1 MINRYAYTSMTGAT
15 AATQQL
21 AVTSNNLANGLTP
34 GFREVISA
42 FRAVPLKGDGE
53 PFTGNGADT
62 RVFAVE
68 STPGSNFTGGQIQT
82 TSNPLDVAI
91 KGDGFFAVRRP
102 DGKEAY
108 TRAGKFMVNDQGI
121 LSVGK
126 EIPVVGEGGSITIPN
141 GSTMNIAEDGSVY
154 TQIPGTQYLNQVGKL
169 KLVNPNTNNLV
180 RGDDGLFDLPGEQAA
195 ADQRV
200 KVVQGAYELSNV
212 NPTMAMVQMITQNR
226 LFDLNTRSITLADQ
240 NSRSATTLLSLSRS

>member
-68 STPGSNFTGGQIQT
+68 TTPGSNFTGGQIQT

-126 EIPVVGEGGSITIPN
+126 EIPVVGEGGSITIPT

-154 TQIPGTQYLNQVGKL
+154 TQIPGTQYLNQVGRL

-180 RGDDGLFDLPGEQAA
+180 RGEDGLFDLPGEQAA

>member
-62 RVFAVE
+62 RVFTVE
-68 STPGSNFTGGQIQT
+68 TTPASNFTGGQIQT

-126 EIPVVGEGGSITIPN
+126 EIPVVGEGGNITIPT
-141 GSTMNIAEDGSVY
+141 GSTLQIAEDGSVY
-154 TQIPGTQYLNQVGKL
+154 TQLPGTQYLNQVGKL

-180 RGDDGLFDLPGEQAA
+180 RGEDGLFDLPGEQAA

-200 KVVQGAYELSNV
+200 KVVQGAFELSNV

>member
-21 AVTSNNLANGLTP
+21 AVTSNNLANSLTP

-42 FRAVPLKGDGE
+42 YRAVPLKGDGE

-62 RVFAVE
+62 RVFSVE
-68 STPGSNFTGGQIQT
+68 TTPGSNFTGGQIQT

-121 LSVGK
+121 LSVGRDV
-126 EIPVVGEGGSITIPN
+126 PVVGAGGSITIPT
-141 GSTMNIAEDGSVY
+141 GSTLQIAEDGAVY
-154 TQIPGTQYLNQVGKL
+154 TQVPGTQYLNQVGKL
-169 KLVNPNTNNLV
+169 KLVNPDTNNLV
-180 RGDDGLFDLPGEQAA
+180 RAEDGLFDLPGEQAA
-195 ADQRV
+195 ADPRV

-212 NPTMAMVQMITQNR
+212 NPTMAMVQMIGQSR

>member
-1 MINRYAYTSMTGAT
+1 
-15 AATQQL
+15 L

-68 STPGSNFTGGQIQT
+68 TTPGSNFTGGQIQT

-126 EIPVVGEGGSITIPN
+126 EIPVVGEGGSITIPT

-154 TQIPGTQYLNQVGKL
+154 TQIPGTQYLNQVGRL

>member
-1 MINRYAYTSMTGAT
+1 MTGAT
-15 AATQQL
+15 ATTQQL
-21 AVTSNNLANGLTP
+21 AVTSNNLANSLTP

-68 STPGSNFTGGQIQT
+68 TTPGSNFTGGQIQT

-126 EIPVVGEGGSITIPN
+126 EIPVVGEGGSITIPT

-154 TQIPGTQYLNQVGKL
+154 TQIPGTQYLNQVGRL

-200 KVVQGAYELSNV
+200 KVVQGAFELSNV

-240 NSRSATTLLSLSRS
+240 NSKSATTLLSLSRS

>member
-21 AVTSNNLANGLTP
+21 AVTSNNLANSLTP

-42 FRAVPLKGDGE
+42 YRAVPLKGDGE

-62 RVFAVE
+62 RVFSVE
-68 STPGSNFTGGQIQT
+68 TTPGSNFTGGQIQT

-102 DGKEAY
+102 DGKEAF

-121 LSVGK
+121 LSVGRDV
-126 EIPVVGEGGSITIPN
+126 PVVGAGGSITIPT
-141 GSTMNIAEDGSVY
+141 GSTLQIAEDGAVY
-154 TQIPGTQYLNQVGKL
+154 TQVPGTQYLNQVGKL
-169 KLVNPNTNNLV
+169 KLVNPDTNNLV
-180 RGDDGLFDLPGEQAA
+180 RAEDGLFDLPGEQAA
-195 ADQRV
+195 ADPRV

-212 NPTMAMVQMITQNR
+212 NPTMAMVQMIGQSR

>member
-62 RVFAVE
+62 RVFTVE
-68 STPGSNFTGGQIQT
+68 TTPGSNFTGGQIQT

-126 EIPVVGEGGSITIPN
+126 EIPVVGEGGSITIPT
-141 GSTMNIAEDGSVY
+141 GSTLQIAEDGSVY
-154 TQIPGTQYLNQVGKL
+154 TQMPGTQYLNQVGKL

-180 RGDDGLFDLPGEQAA
+180 RGEDGLFDLPGEQAA
-195 ADQRV
+195 ADQRG
-200 KVVQGAYELSNV
+200 KVVQGAFELSNV

>member
-68 STPGSNFTGGQIQT
+68 TTPASNFTGGQIQT

-126 EIPVVGEGGSITIPN
+126 EIPVVGEGGSITIPT

-154 TQIPGTQYLNQVGKL
+154 TQIPGTQYLPQVGRL

>member
-1 MINRYAYTSMTGAT
+1 MTGAT

-68 STPGSNFTGGQIQT
+68 TTPGSNFTGGQIQT

-126 EIPVVGEGGSITIPN
+126 EIPVVGEGGSITIPT

-154 TQIPGTQYLNQVGKL
+154 TQIPGTQYLNQVGRL

-200 KVVQGAYELSNV
+200 RVVQVAFELSNV

>member
-21 AVTSNNLANGLTP
+21 AVTSNNLANSLTP

-42 FRAVPLKGDGE
+42 YRAVPLKGDGE

-62 RVFAVE
+62 RVFSVE
-68 STPGSNFTGGQIQT
+68 TTPGSNFTGGQIQT

-121 LSVGK
+121 LSVGRDV
-126 EIPVVGEGGSITIPN
+126 PVVGAGGSITIPT
-141 GSTMNIAEDGSVY
+141 GSTLQIAEDGAV
-154 TQIPGTQYLNQVGKL
+154 
-169 KLVNPNTNNLV
+169 
-180 RGDDGLFDLPGEQAA
+180 
-195 ADQRV
+195 
-200 KVVQGAYELSNV
+200 
-212 NPTMAMVQMITQNR
+212 
-226 LFDLNTRSITLADQ
+226 
-240 NSRSATTLLSLSRS
+240 LSLIHI

>member
-21 AVTSNNLANGLTP
+21 SVTSNNLANGFTP

-126 EIPVVGEGGSITIPN
+126 EIPVVGEGGSITIPT

>member
-1 MINRYAYTSMTGAT
+1 MTGAT

-42 FRAVPLKGDGE
+42 FRAVPLRGDGE

-68 STPGSNFTGGQIQT
+68 TTPGSNFTGGQIQT

-126 EIPVVGEGGSITIPN
+126 EIPVVGEGGSITIPT

-154 TQIPGTQYLNQVGKL
+154 TQIPGTQYLNQVGRL

-200 KVVQGAYELSNV
+200 KVVQGAFELSNV

>member
-21 AVTSNNLANGLTP
+21 AVTSNNLANSLTP

-42 FRAVPLKGDGE
+42 YRAVPLKGDGE

-62 RVFAVE
+62 RVFSVE
-68 STPGSNFTGGQIQT
+68 TTPGSNFTGGQIQT

-126 EIPVVGEGGSITIPN
+126 DVPVAGAGGSITIPT
-141 GSTMNIAEDGSVY
+141 GSTMQIAEDGAVY
-154 TQIPGTQYLNQVGKL
+154 TQVPGTQYLNQVGKL

-180 RGDDGLFDLPGEQAA
+180 RAEDGLFDLPGEQAA
-195 ADQRV
+195 ADPLV

-212 NPTMAMVQMITQNR
+212 NPTMAMVQMIGQSR

>member
-15 AATQQL
+15 ASTNQL
-21 AVTSNNLANGLTP
+21 AVTSNNLANSLTP

-62 RVFAVE
+62 RVFSVE
-68 STPGSNFTGGQIQT
+68 TTPGSNFTGGQIQT
-82 TSNPLDVAI
+82 TSNPLDAAI

-108 TRAGKFMVNDQGI
+108 TRAGKFMVNDQGV

-126 EIPVVGEGGSITIPN
+126 DVPVVGEGGNITIPT
-141 GSTMNIAEDGSVY
+141 GSTMQIAEDGAVY
-154 TQIPGTQYLNQVGKL
+154 TQLPGTQYLNQVGKL
-169 KLVNPNTNNLV
+169 KLVNPNTNDLV
-180 RGDDGLFDLPGEQAA
+180 RADDGLFDLPGQQAA
-195 ADQRV
+195 SDPRV
-200 KVVQGAYELSNV
+200 KVVQGAFELSNV
-212 NPTMAMVQMITQNR
+212 NPTLAMVQMIGQSR
-226 LFDLNTRSITLADQ
+226 LFDLNSRSITYADQ
-240 NSRSATTLLSLSRS
+240 NARSATTLLSLSRS

>member
-1 MINRYAYTSMTGAT
+1 MNRYAYTSMTGAT

-62 RVFAVE
+62 RVFTVE
-68 STPGSNFTGGQIQT
+68 TTPGSNFTGGQIQT

-126 EIPVVGEGGSITIPN
+126 EIPVVGEGGSITIPT
-141 GSTMNIAEDGSVY
+141 GSTLQIAEDGSVY
-154 TQIPGTQYLNQVGKL
+154 TQMPGTQYLNQVGKL

-180 RGDDGLFDLPGEQAA
+180 RGEDGLFDLPGEQAA

-200 KVVQGAYELSNV
+200 KVVQGAFELSNV

>member
-15 AATQQL
+15 ASTNQL
-21 AVTSNNLANGLTP
+21 AVTSNNLANSLTP

-62 RVFAVE
+62 RVFSVE
-68 STPGSNFTGGQIQT
+68 TTPGSNFTGGQIQT
-82 TSNPLDVAI
+82 TSNPLDAAI

-108 TRAGKFMVNDQGI
+108 TRAGKFMVNDQGV

-126 EIPVVGEGGSITIPN
+126 EVPVVGEGGNITIPT
-141 GSTMNIAEDGSVY
+141 GSTMQIAEDGAVY
-154 TQIPGTQYLNQVGKL
+154 TQLPGTQYLNQVGKL
-169 KLVNPNTNNLV
+169 KLVNPNTNDLV
-180 RGDDGLFDLPGEQAA
+180 RADDGLFDLPGQQAA
-195 ADQRV
+195 SDPRV
-200 KVVQGAYELSNV
+200 KVVQGAFELSNV
-212 NPTMAMVQMITQNR
+212 NPTLAMVQMIGQSR
-226 LFDLNTRSITLADQ
+226 LFDLNSRSITFADQ
-240 NSRSATTLLSLSRS
+240 NARSATTLLSLSRS

>member
-62 RVFAVE
+62 RVFTVE
-68 STPGSNFTGGQIQT
+68 TTPGSNFTGGQIQT

-126 EIPVVGEGGSITIPN
+126 EIPVVGEGGSITIPT

-154 TQIPGTQYLNQVGKL
+154 TQIPGTQYLNQVGRL

>member
-15 AATQQL
+15 ASTNQL
-21 AVTSNNLANGLTP
+21 AVTSNNLANSLTP

-62 RVFAVE
+62 RVFSVE
-68 STPGSNFTGGQIQT
+68 TTPGSNFTGGPLQT
-82 TSNPLDVAI
+82 TSNPLDAAI

-121 LSVGK
+121 LSIGK
-126 EIPVVGEGGSITIPN
+126 DIPVVGDGGSITIPS
-141 GSTMNIAEDGSVY
+141 GSIMQIAEDGAIY
-154 TQIPGTQYLNQVGKL
+154 TQVPGTQFLNQVGKL

-180 RGDDGLFDLPGEQAA
+180 RAEDGLFDLPGEQAA
-195 ADQRV
+195 SDSRV
-200 KVVQGAYELSNV
+200 KVVQGAFEQSNV
-212 NPTMAMVQMITQNR
+212 NPTMAMVQMIGQSR
-226 LFDLNTRSITLADQ
+226 LFDLNTRSITTADQ
-240 NSRSATTLLSLSRS
+240 NARSATTLLSLSRS

>member
-62 RVFAVE
+62 RVFTVE
-68 STPGSNFTGGQIQT
+68 TTPGSNFTGGQIQT

-126 EIPVVGEGGSITIPN
+126 EIPVVGEGGSITIPT

-154 TQIPGTQYLNQVGKL
+154 TQIPGTQYLNQVGRL

-180 RGDDGLFDLPGEQAA
+180 RGEDGLFDLPGEQAA

>member
-1 MINRYAYTSMTGAT
+1 MNRYAYTSMTGAT

-126 EIPVVGEGGSITIPN
+126 EIPVVGEGGSITIPT

>member
-21 AVTSNNLANGLTP
+21 AVTSNNLANSLTP

-42 FRAVPLKGDGE
+42 YRAVPLKGDGE

-62 RVFAVE
+62 RVFSVE
-68 STPGSNFTGGQIQT
+68 TTPGSNFTGGQIQT

-121 LSVGK
+121 LSVGRDV
-126 EIPVVGEGGSITIPN
+126 PVVGAGGSITIPT
-141 GSTMNIAEDGSVY
+141 GSTLQIAEDGAVY
-154 TQIPGTQYLNQVGKL
+154 TQVPGTQYLNQVGKL
-169 KLVNPNTNNLV
+169 KLVNPDTNNLV
-180 RGDDGLFDLPGEQAA
+180 RAEDGLFDLPGEQAA
-195 ADQRV
+195 ADPRV

-212 NPTMAMVQMITQNR
+212 NPTMAMLQMIGQSR